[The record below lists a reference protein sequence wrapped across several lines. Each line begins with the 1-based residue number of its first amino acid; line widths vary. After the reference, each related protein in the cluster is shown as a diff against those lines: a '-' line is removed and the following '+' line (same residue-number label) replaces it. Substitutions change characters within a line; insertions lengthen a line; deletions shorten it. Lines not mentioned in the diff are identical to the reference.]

1 MHTLILC
8 LNLRHKKV
16 LEMILIQ
23 IRADIYEGRMSEKVE
38 PKKGPPSGISDAI
51 LFDDSSENGIL
62 LYTGIINADT
72 PTTTA

>member
-1 MHTLILC
+1 MHTLILR

-38 PKKGPPSGISDAI
+38 PKNGPTSGISDAI

-62 LYTGIINADT
+62 YTGIINADT